1 MKEGNKMKIS
11 DSEME
16 IMNVIWSTDSELSCA
31 DITQRLNTS
40 WKQTTI
46 QTFLKRLC
54 DKGVLDVRK
63 EGKTNFYSA
72 RISEDEYKREQ
83 TEEFLNET
91 HKGSVESLLTALFGA
106 KEPDK
111 KELEEIKEWFE
122 EI

>member
-1 MKEGNKMKIS
+1 MKIS

-16 IMNVIWSTDSELSCA
+16 IMRLIWKKNEAVSAAQLLEELDTD
-31 DITQRLNTS
+31 
-40 WKQTTI
+40 WKQTTVL
-46 QTFLKRLC
+46 TFLRRLV
-54 DKGVLDVRK
+54 DKGVLSLRK
-63 EGKTNFYSA
+63 EGKTNYYTPL
-72 RISEDEYKREQ
+72 ISEDEYKREQ

-91 HKGSVESLLTALFGA
+91 HKGSVKSLLTALFGA

>member
-1 MKEGNKMKIS
+1 
-11 DSEME
+11 ME

-91 HKGSVESLLTALFGA
+91 HKESFDGA
-106 KEPDK
+106 FRSKGAG
-111 KELEEIKEWFE
+111 
-122 EI
+122 

>member
-1 MKEGNKMKIS
+1 MRIS

-16 IMNVIWSTDSELSCA
+16 IMNVIWSADSELCCA
-31 DITQRLNTS
+31 DITDRLNTS

-54 DKGVLDVRK
+54 DKGILNVRK
-63 EGKTNFYSA
+63 EGKTNFYTPK
-72 RISEDEYKREQ
+72 ISEEEYKREQ

-91 HKGSVESLLTALFGA
+91 HKGSVKSLLTALFGA
-106 KEPDK
+106 KEPSR

>member
-16 IMNVIWSTDSELSCA
+16 IMNVIWSGDVELSCA
-31 DITQRLNTS
+31 DITRRLNTS

-54 DKGVLDVRK
+54 DKKVLNVRK

-72 RISEDEYKREQ
+72 RISE
-83 TEEFLNET
+83 EFLNET
-91 HKGSVESLLTALFGA
+91 HKGSVKSLLTALFGA

>member
-16 IMNVIWSTDSELSCA
+16 IMNVIWSEDLELSCA
-31 DITQRLNTS
+31 DIMQRLNTS

-91 HKGSVESLLTALFGA
+91 HKGSVKSLLTALFGA